1 MCAGNL
7 NTIMQTPKT
16 SDVVEHVRHSTI
28 VNEKFEGGKNYLHI
42 LIEQLLVDNYYTIS
56 EMIKIMIINRCSPN
70 SPNDLLETPFYLL
83 LKKLEE
89 IKVESDL
96 LNFFIQHSTVDIYSH
111 KSDEII
117 KLLEQRDLLS
127 KIVANQTSIIKDVHF
142 MTQLLDQWNE
152 KKFFEEF
159 ASFCLQSQST
169 NDFQS
174 DLAKL
179 LEAATTRN
187 FTNIVAL
194 LLNNGAE
201 VNGIPQNSRF
211 NLPPTFLACYFGHHQ
226 LLKVLL
232 KDQSLKFKCSETQR
246 NLLHQVCLSNNIHA
260 SDRLKCLDLIV
271 ADSRCTLEIINEL
284 DGADQTPLYYACHNG
299 YDEITKELLRR
310 GAFVGHEST
319 INAMDKDIFKEFLDE
334 CIKCPG
340 EVNDKSSVIHLDYR
354 FLMSPNHNEKSH
366 LEIKSLHS
374 IADNHK
380 LKDLILHPAISSFLS
395 IKWSKISF
403 LVHFN
408 ILLYFCFMIYLGV
421 FMLKYFHHPV
431 FTSYD
436 FDNDN
441 STTILDTRMEDTYN
455 NGLDFRN
462 SFEKNDGNQ
471 MHDEKTVERHGG
483 VDSSI
488 DNDQSSNEDGF
499 SLPVGGFAPAFAPPV
514 SVIVPA
520 PTLSPKRKL
529 HKHAHKHA
537 HKPDMLSSLFF
548 GFGREPE
555 KRVKRSIIN
564 DSEPDW
570 NQQFEDHYYEQRNA
584 YRFCVFGVFLMAV
597 YEIIQF
603 TMSYRKYFFKL
614 SNWLDLILIYL
625 SYVVLLK
632 PFDNSPDYF
641 KHIRAF
647 TILVMAAQT
656 IQLVAK
662 VSILSMSLHMAI
674 FKRVCSTFLKTT
686 ALYLIMI
693 LAFAMS
699 FYTLNEDGKESN
711 DFSIKTDKE
720 EDKMGFAN
728 PFMSIIT
735 TVRMML
741 ADFDNFQ
748 IADNDFFQGLI
759 LLLFIILITVVLF
772 NLLNALAIRDTNEIL
787 TDAELVEKKK
797 RVSILYTYE
806 KLFKFFNLRFAD
818 ILPEMSAIVIS
829 PNKDNVI
836 RVKRSFNTNNDVLV
850 KILMTKP
857 GKVEKFI
864 NTNKLIFWRKDKDVM
879 RMSNKSIQTVFNFVK
894 DQKKYFKT

>member
-1 MCAGNL
+1 
-7 NTIMQTPKT
+7 MQTPKT
-16 SDVVEHVRHSTI
+16 SNAVDNVRHSTI
-28 VNEKFEGGKNYLHI
+28 VNEKLEKGKNYLHI
-42 LIEQLLVDNYYTIS
+42 LIEHLSPDNYYAIF

-70 SPNDLLETPFYLL
+70 SPNDQLETPFYLL
-83 LKKLEE
+83 LKKQKE
-89 IKVESDL
+89 IKCESDL
-96 LNFFIQHSTVDIYSH
+96 INFFIQHSSVDIYSH

-117 KLLEQRDLLS
+117 KLLEEQDLLN
-127 KIVANQTSIIKDVHF
+127 KIVASQTSAVKDVNF
-142 MTQLLDQWNE
+142 MTQQLEQWNE

-179 LEAATTRN
+179 LEAATARN

-194 LLNNGAE
+194 LLNNGAQ

-211 NLPPTFLACYFGHHQ
+211 NLAPAFLACYFGHHQ

-232 KDQSLKFKCSETQR
+232 KDQSLNFKCRRAQR
-246 NLLHQVCLSNNIHA
+246 NLLHQICLSKNIHA
-260 SDRLKCLDLIV
+260 SDRLKCFDLIA
-271 ADSRCTLEIINEL
+271 ADRRCTLEIINEL

-299 YDEITKELLRR
+299 FDEIAKELLRR

-319 INAMDKDIFKEFLDE
+319 INGMDKDVFKEFLDE

-340 EVNDKSSVIHLDYR
+340 EVNDKSTVIHLDYR
-354 FLMSPNHNEKSH
+354 FLMSPNLHEKSH
-366 LEIKSLHS
+366 LEIEPLHS

-380 LKDLILHPAISSFLS
+380 LKDLILHPAISSFLG

-421 FMLKYFHHPV
+421 FVLKYFHHPV
-431 FTSYD
+431 FNSYN
-436 FDNDN
+436 FENDN
-441 STTILDTRMEDTYN
+441 STSILDNRIGDVDN
-455 NGLDFRN
+455 NGNDFSN
-462 SFEKNDGNQ
+462 SFDEKQ
-471 MHDEKTVERHGG
+471 MHDENSIGRHNG
-483 VDSSI
+483 VASDTLSDA
-488 DNDQSSNEDGF
+488 DNVQSSGEGAF
-499 SLPVGGFAPAFAPPV
+499 GPPVSGFAPAFAPP
-514 SVIVPA
+514 SHVIVPV
-520 PTLSPKRKL
+520 PIPVPVSPKRMHSHKHS
-529 HKHAHKHA
+529 HKHAR
-537 HKPDMLSSLFF
+537 KPDMFSSLFF
-548 GFGREPE
+548 GFGKEPE
-555 KRVKRSIIN
+555 KRVKRSIDN
-564 DSEPDW
+564 DSDW
-570 NQQFEDHYYEQRNA
+570 NQQFEDHYLEQINA

-603 TMSYRKYFFKL
+603 IMSYRRYFFKL

-674 FKRVCSTFLKTT
+674 FKRVCATFLKTT

-699 FYTLNEDGKESN
+699 FYTLNEDGKES
-711 DFSIKTDKE
+711 DDLSIKTYKE

-797 RVSILYTYE
+797 RISILYTYE

-818 ILPEMSAIVIS
+818 ILPEMSTIVIS

-836 RVKRSFNTNNDVLV
+836 RVKRSFSTNNDV

-857 GKVEKFI
+857 GKIEKFI
-864 NTNKLIFWRKDKDVM
+864 DTSKLIFWRKDKDVM
-879 RMSNKSIQTVFNFVK
+879 RMSNKSIQKIFNFVK
-894 DQKKYFKT
+894 DQKQSKVF